1 MWPEPTMLVHL
12 RVCHTLVLLLARLT
26 NRILLAASV
35 LGARPAPHA
44 PIDGAR
50 ETDPPAK
57 DEGNVPNQR
66 AAQDQ
71 LSPYIRQRHPS

>member
-1 MWPEPTMLVHL
+1 MLVHL

-50 ETDPPAK
+50 GTDQPAK
-57 DEGNVPNQR
+57 DEVGVPNQR

-71 LSPYIRQRHPS
+71 LSPNTGQRNPS

>member
-1 MWPEPTMLVHL
+1 MLVHL

-35 LGARPAPHA
+35 LGARPAPRA

-50 ETDPPAK
+50 GTDPPAK
-57 DEGNVPNQR
+57 DEVDVSNQR
-66 AAQDQ
+66 AAQGQ
-71 LSPYIRQRHPS
+71 LSPDKRQRNPS